1 MSAQPTGWSEAALGD
16 VCRIVSGATPKTGVT
31 KYWGGE
37 IPWLTPN
44 DMSRDRSQTLTGGER
59 YLTELGYDSCSARLF
74 PAGSV
79 IVSSRAPVGYVA
91 IAGREMC
98 TNQGCKT
105 AVPPDFID
113 SRYLYWYL
121 LAAKPDLE
129 ARASGTTFKEISS
142 KRFAET
148 RLVWP
153 DLAEQRRIVEILED
167 HLSRLDAADQYVT
180 DSLRRQ
186 AAFSTARL
194 QQLIWKQPFE
204 LTTVAEV
211 LREPMRNGRSDRA
224 SDAPNAIRT
233 LTLTAVTRGDFGEHN
248 TKLTST
254 SAEVARGLWLEPGDV
269 FVQRSNTPE
278 LVGSSARY
286 DGPTSWAIFP
296 DLLIR
301 LRPDESRMDSRF
313 LAAALRSARAH
324 RSLRSRARGLAGSMP
339 KVDQRAVGET
349 VIPLPPRDRQDEIVA
364 HLNEMQDAG
373 ARMRDASVSALRRS
387 AALRRA
393 VLAVAFEGKLTG
405 RHADDD
411 VMEEAAS
418 LEGATR

>member
-1 MSAQPTGWSEAALGD
+1 MTWPVVALSE
-16 VCRIVSGATPKTGVT
+16 V
-31 KYWGGE
+31 
-37 IPWLTPN
+37 
-44 DMSRDRSQTLTGGER
+44 
-59 YLTELGYDSCSARLF
+59 
-74 PAGSV
+74 
-79 IVSSRAPVGYVA
+79 
-91 IAGREMC
+91 
-98 TNQGCKT
+98 
-105 AVPPDFID
+105 
-113 SRYLYWYL
+113 
-121 LAAKPDLE
+121 
-129 ARASGTTFKEISS
+129 
-142 KRFAET
+142 AET
-148 RLVWP
+148 RLGKMLDKGKTTGLTKVPYLRNVNVQWGRIDTH
-153 DLAEQRRIVEILED
+153 DLLTMELGDHERDRFGVQAGDLLVCEGGEIGRCAIWNGSNSYVAFQKALHRVRVGDSLETRFLRHLLQHHADTGVLARLSTGSTIAHLPQQQLRRVPVPLPPIGEQRRIVEILED

-364 HLNEMQDAG
+364 HLDEMQDAG

-393 VLAVAFEGKLTG
+393 VLAVAFEGKLKG
-405 RHADDD
+405 RHTDAE
-411 VMEEAAS
+411 MIEEAAS
-418 LEGATR
+418 LEGRPR